1 MPVLSFVAHFRN
13 VSLILDCVSC
23 EKCKLWGK
31 LQILGIGTAL
41 KVLMSEAA
49 GAAYDLERYAKPTLK
64 SCFVVRVRL
73 GHAFVSDLVK
83 WLVTVLMLTRSV
95 LSLRS
100 AGMRSS
106 RCSTR

>member
-1 MPVLSFVAHFRN
+1 MPALSFVAHFRN

-49 GAAYDLERYAKPTLK
+49 GAAYDLERYADSRPNCPKKL
-64 SCFVVRVRL
+64 L
-73 GHAFVSDLVK
+73 GYFLGALSDGTSGKLGRISVSLSRIN
-83 WLVTVLMLTRSV
+83 LT
-95 LSLRS
+95 
-100 AGMRSS
+100 
-106 RCSTR
+106 

>member
-49 GAAYDLERYAKPTLK
+49 GAAYDLERYADLLSNCPIL
-64 SCFVVRVRL
+64 SWGSVGWDL
-73 GHAFVSDLVK
+73 GQAWGLFCQPRQLDRNPVGL
-83 WLVTVLMLTRSV
+83 
-95 LSLRS
+95 
-100 AGMRSS
+100 
-106 RCSTR
+106 

>member
-1 MPVLSFVAHFRN
+1 MPARSFVAHFRN

-49 GAAYDLERYAKPTLK
+49 GAAYDLERYAKPTLA
-64 SCFVVRVRL
+64 S
-73 GHAFVSDLVK
+73 
-83 WLVTVLMLTRSV
+83 
-95 LSLRS
+95 
-100 AGMRSS
+100 
-106 RCSTR
+106 

>member
-1 MPVLSFVAHFRN
+1 MPVHSFVAHFRN

-49 GAAYDLERYAKPTLK
+49 GAAYDLERYADSRPNCPKK
-64 SCFVVRVRL
+64 
-73 GHAFVSDLVK
+73 AFSWDSFGWDFGQAWARFCQPCQLD
-83 WLVTVLMLTRSV
+83 MSRSGI
-95 LSLRS
+95 L
-100 AGMRSS
+100 AGL
-106 RCSTR
+106 

>member
-1 MPVLSFVAHFRN
+1 MPARSFVAHFRN

-49 GAAYDLERYAKPTLK
+49 GAAYDLERYA
-64 SCFVVRVRL
+64 
-73 GHAFVSDLVK
+73 HAI
-83 WLVTVLMLTRSV
+83 
-95 LSLRS
+95 LS
-100 AGMRSS
+100 
-106 RCSTR
+106 

>member
-1 MPVLSFVAHFRN
+1 MPARSFVAHFRN

-49 GAAYDLERYAKPTLK
+49 GAAYDLERYA
-64 SCFVVRVRL
+64 
-73 GHAFVSDLVK
+73 D
-83 WLVTVLMLTRSV
+83 
-95 LSLRS
+95 
-100 AGMRSS
+100 S
-106 RCSTR
+106 RPNCPKTFGWDHGQAWARFCQPCQLA